1 MNEGVEA
8 GEDKEGHHGAESH
21 EVVKH
26 RLQVGGCDGGL
37 TGLVPDVAHLL
48 RVHKAT
54 DEILQSKEP
63 GGAEIL
69 RALPRPLLFFIQT
82 HAHPSCCLSTTRHTQ
97 VTHACGPLHAVP
109 CCHIYTMVPR
119 HDRGQCVMD
128 NSRREALTSLA
139 VMKKFH
145 GSRVPRP
152 RMKKIS
158 QTALYL

>member
-1 MNEGVEA
+1 MGCSLAQCWGRRTGQGWAALWGLAGARTEQGSPLVDEGVEA

-37 TGLVPDVAHLL
+37 TGLVPDVAHLF
-48 RVHKAT
+48 RVHKAA

-69 RALPRPLLFFIQT
+69 RALPRPSLFFIQT
-82 HAHPSCCLSTTRHTQ
+82 HAHPSCCLSITRHTQ

-119 HDRGQCVMD
+119 HDRGQ
-128 NSRREALTSLA
+128 
-139 VMKKFH
+139 
-145 GSRVPRP
+145 
-152 RMKKIS
+152 
-158 QTALYL
+158 